1 MNVEEGYLRID
12 HYLADEKNRVA
23 IEAQAAT
30 LISQWTIDKDKQEST
45 PAEKTRWGVIKDGRE
60 LRWLCRNLV
69 TATRT
74 YLLLNFARAP
84 SVDKGDT
91 ALETWW
97 RNVME
102 YENLK
107 LQVAE
112 YTESQHAK
120 LCAAVR
126 SLVRD
131 IPSHDPDDVV
141 NKAKLRVLEFLYK
154 KERDGEPFGPVED
167 IEGWFWKIA
176 RRVGL
181 SERRHELGE
190 ARARDAGPQGHTEPQ
205 GAQIEAIVP
214 LDPPKTEAAARK
226 DPPSASDGQKGRR
239 SFVSFEQLV
248 MELDNEIDVDRDPL
262 PEEVVIDEDEQRERK
277 KVVARLRAIVLKGS
291 RNKRVQVSKA
301 YRDAMQLYLDG
312 QTPRQ
317 IEKELHRSK
326 DTVKSQL
333 KRGLAQLRRAYF
345 EVHADE
351 RSRLEQ
357 YITSTQWGEQEKT
370 MLRLYFFEGMLSDKI
385 VKELKL
391 DMRPADVER
400 AIKARIKNLYWR
412 S

>member
-1 MNVEEGYLRID
+1 MNMEEGYLRID

-30 LISQWTIDKDKQEST
+30 LISQWTIDKDEQESST
-45 PAEKTRWGVIKDGRE
+45 AEKKRWVIIKDGRE
-60 LRWLCRNLV
+60 LRWLRRTLV

-84 SVDKGDT
+84 SVDKGDI

-107 LQVAE
+107 LQFAE

-131 IPSHDPDDVV
+131 IPSQAPDDVV
-141 NKAKLRVLEFLYK
+141 NQAKVRVLEFLNK
-154 KERDGEPFGPVED
+154 KERDGVPFEPVED
-167 IEGWFWKIA
+167 IGGWFWKIA

-190 ARARDAGPQGHTEPQ
+190 ARARDAGPQGHTDPQ

-214 LDPPKTEAAARK
+214 LDPPKTEAAAQK
-226 DPPSASDGQKGRR
+226 DPQSASDERKGRR

-248 MELDNEIDVDRDPL
+248 MELDNEIDVDQDPL
-262 PEEVVIDEDEQRERK
+262 PEEVVVDEEEQRERK
-277 KVVARLRAIVLKGS
+277 KVLTGLRSIVSKGS
-291 RNKRVQVSKA
+291 QDKRAQVSKA
-301 YRDAMQLYLDG
+301 NREAVRLYLDG

-317 IEKELHRSK
+317 IEKELHSSK
-326 DTVKSQL
+326 DTVKTQL

-345 EVHADE
+345 EVYADE

-357 YITSTQWGEQEKT
+357 YIASARCGEQEKA
-370 MLRLYFFEGMLSDKI
+370 MLRLYFLEGLLSDKI

-391 DMRPADVER
+391 DMKPADVEH